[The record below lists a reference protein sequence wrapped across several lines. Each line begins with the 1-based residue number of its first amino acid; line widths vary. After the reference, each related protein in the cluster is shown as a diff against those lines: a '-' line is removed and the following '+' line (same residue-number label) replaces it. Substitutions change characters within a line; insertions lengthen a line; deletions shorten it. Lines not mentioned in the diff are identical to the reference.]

1 MAGILISRRDGHLRV
16 RLQGCCGADGH
27 RREYERAFMQ
37 QVLEEGGRVVE
48 RDGDVVRLVDSR
60 GRAHTVTLA

>member
-1 MAGILISRRDGHLRV
+1 
-16 RLQGCCGADGH
+16 
-27 RREYERAFMQ
+27 MQ